1 MWVLV
6 WDTNEITRKKEFGHV
21 VPVAAFCVLSRGRKR
36 VHARLVLV
44 LSPEYDMAYGS
55 RSLCQD
61 QKAPT
66 AITVRR

>member
-21 VPVAAFCVLSRGRKR
+21 APVAAFCILPRGPKR
-36 VHARLVLV
+36 VHAGLVLV
-44 LSPEYDMAYGS
+44 LFPQYDLAYG
-55 RSLCQD
+55 RRPLCQD

-66 AITVRR
+66 GIMVRR